1 MPNVYKVTYPNGK
14 ILVAQD
20 RLDQVTYIESI
31 ANEQFLHD
39 FDDAARHDFVVRK
52 EVLWESPDADV
63 AESERQEIAWILRLR
78 ANDPAV
84 GYNRWPAPAE

>member
-39 FDDAARHDFVVRK
+39 FDDATRHSFSVSK
-52 EVLWESPDADV
+52 EVLWESADADA
-63 AESERQEIAWILRLR
+63 AESERQEVEWILRLR
-78 ANDPAV
+78 ANDPAI
-84 GYNRWPAPAE
+84 GYNRWP

>member
-31 ANEQFLHD
+31 ANAQFLHD
-39 FDDAARHDFVVRK
+39 FDDDTRHAFSVRK
-52 EVLWESPDADV
+52 EVLWESPDAD
-63 AESERQEIAWILRLR
+63 AEESDRQEVAWILRLR
-78 ANDPAV
+78 ANDPEV
-84 GYNRWPAPAE
+84 GYNRWP